1 MFIAELTFKN
11 EYLFTQFVLVCS
23 ESTAGQIANDGG
35 RTGNLITHAVEHA
48 SLYARYR
55 AGYPAECFMVN
66 DDPLAVVG
74 MDVHGFAIIKDLGLK
89 IETIAEGRAARSWPE

>member
-11 EYLFTQFVLVCS
+11 EYLFTQFVLVLC
-23 ESTAGQIANDGG
+23 ELATGQITNDGG
-35 RTGNLITHAVEHA
+35 RTGNFITHAVEHA
-48 SLYARYR
+48 SLYARYW
-55 AGYPAECFMVN
+55 AGYPAEGFMVN

-74 MDVHGFAIIKDLGLK
+74 MDVHGFPIIKDSRLK

>member
-1 MFIAELTFKN
+1 MVIAELAFKN

-23 ESTAGQIANDGG
+23 ESTPGQITNDGG

-55 AGYPAECFMVN
+55 TRGPAQRTLINN
-66 DDPLAVVG
+66 DTLCQVGIYLHGSFPLVWPPAALPLAG
-74 MDVHGFAIIKDLGLK
+74 EDG
-89 IETIAEGRAARSWPE
+89 